1 MAAPS
6 RRPLPSPPP
15 TEFFCIDPD
24 YQLRFTIPNPT
35 LILMSTSRDYIER
48 TLDGID
54 GERHFLETGLCALG
68 RDNYALLIDLGRH
81 ADARASREE
90 TLAKWYGSRRRWIRG
105 EMGDMEMEVLKNVTI
120 RMVTG
125 NRALVQEQ
133 HRLRDANRAMRLEV
147 LGESGEGAVRVTQQ
161 EREEGEI
168 DEDEEE
174 EPMDDGHWMGR
185 RRGV

>member
-1 MAAPS
+1 
-6 RRPLPSPPP
+6 
-15 TEFFCIDPD
+15 
-24 YQLRFTIPNPT
+24 
-35 LILMSTSRDYIER
+35 
-48 TLDGID
+48 
-54 GERHFLETGLCALG
+54 
-68 RDNYALLIDLGRH
+68 
-81 ADARASREE
+81 
-90 TLAKWYGSRRRWIRG
+90 
-105 EMGDMEMEVLKNVTI
+105 MGDMEMEVLKNVTI